1 MGRPNERS
9 IPGAQPWREGDDH
22 LRSTTHFP
30 AQTDFAEASELLPY
44 INEGQLTILEDM
56 MWEGGFLDAKQMA
69 SALIAASLGSHA
81 AGFPS

>member
-1 MGRPNERS
+1 M
-9 IPGAQPWREGDDH
+9 AREGDDR

-30 AQTDFAEASELLPY
+30 AQTDFTEAGELLPF
-44 INEGQLTILEDM
+44 INEGQLTFLEDM

-69 SALIAASLGSHA
+69 GALIAASLGSHA